1 MTIAPKNSRMN
12 SWRLFFS
19 DKIDFVT
26 FSLLALTTYIFMVVN
41 SSFLLYAEL
50 RDGYVLE
57 DYILNKIPAI
67 NVSILLFSITYTA
80 IVLGL
85 GSAFKNPYNGQ
96 WVMMSCITITILR
109 MLTMYMLPLEPP
121 ANIIPLRDPF
131 LESTFYGGE
140 VLTKDLFFSG
150 HTSSVLCL
158 ALIVENKR
166 LKYYLLVSASLIGIL
181 LLLQHVHYTIDIIA
195 AIPAT
200 LAGVYLGKYFLN
212 QLYSLQ
218 WSLRESFSNYFILR
232 GRK

>member
-1 MTIAPKNSRMN
+1 MTFDSNNSKMN

-26 FSLLALTTYIFMVVN
+26 FSLLALTTYVFMVVN

-50 RDGYVLE
+50 REGYVLD

-80 IVLGL
+80 VVLGL
-85 GSAFKNPYNGQ
+85 GAAFRTPYTGQ

-131 LESTFYGGE
+131 LESTFYGGD

-158 ALIVENKR
+158 ALIVVNKR
-166 LKYYLLVSASLIGIL
+166 LKYYLFGSTACIGIL
-181 LLLQHVHYTIDIIA
+181 LLLQHAHYTIDIIA

-200 LAGVYLGKYFLN
+200 IAGVYLGKYFLN
-212 QLYSLQ
+212 QLYTLQ
-218 WSLRESFSNYFILR
+218 WSFRELLSSYLIIR